1 MQFNHTE
8 VLYTLFLLIIP
19 IIVHLFQLRKFQK
32 ESFTNVKFLKKLT
45 QQTRKS
51 SELKKWLILA
61 TRLLLLT
68 CIILAFAQ
76 PYIPDENQ
84 ESGKIETVIYL
95 DNSYS
100 MQADGRSGRLFE
112 RSVQELLEN
121 LPEDHQFTLL
131 TNTEEYPAIK
141 KQDLQ
146 NIEYSAIQPGLQNI
160 LLKAES
166 KFTSNPESQKKLL
179 LISDFQKGYTIP
191 EDLDL
196 NNVEIFALQMEPE
209 RLGNIRIDSAYVL
222 REAAGDKKIAVKV
235 TASGNAENTSV
246 SLFDKVNLI
255 GKTGVDFSE
264 NISQEVI
271 FPLKE
276 RGSMSGVITIEDNGL
291 TFDNELFFS
300 INRAEPINVT
310 SINAAEDEFLQRIFT
325 APDFNYKSFPETGV
339 DYNAL
344 AASEVIIL
352 NETEDISNSLL
363 TSLQQKKSE
372 DAIFIVIPSEEE
384 PGSNLQ
390 IFLRELGINAFE
402 NSQVQEKRITDISFE
417 HPLFNGVFE
426 EEISN
431 FDYPQVQT
439 SYRIS
444 AQGSSVIRYQ
454 DKQAFLLES
463 GGNYYFS
470 APLNSENSNFTRS
483 PLVVP
488 TFYNIGISALRPS
501 QLYYSLGKT
510 NKIDIPASIGNDE
523 ILQITSGN
531 AGFIPQQ
538 QRFSNR
544 VELTTNE
551 LPLIAGNFEITRNG
565 QRIMPVSYNLDRKES
580 ILEYLD
586 LEQVSNFDIVETI
599 PDFISSEGYIYE
611 ADLLWKWFVTFALMF
626 LIIET
631 LLLKYFK

>member
-1 MQFNHTE
+1 MQFNHPE
-8 VLYTLFLLIIP
+8 VLYALFLLIIP

-32 ESFTNVKFLKKLT
+32 ESFTNVKFLKRLT

-51 SELKKWLILA
+51 SELKKWVVLA

-76 PYIPDENQ
+76 PYFPDKNQ
-84 ESGKIETVIYL
+84 ELGGIETVIYL

-121 LPEDHQFTLL
+121 LPEDHQFSLH
-131 TNTEEYPAIK
+131 TNTEEFPAIK

-146 NIEYSAIQPGLQNI
+146 NHEYSAIQPDLKTI

-166 KFTSNPESQKKLL
+166 KFSHDPEVQKKLL
-179 LISDFQKGYTIP
+179 LISDFQKGYSIP

-196 NNVEIFALQMEPE
+196 SNIEIFALQMEPV
-209 RLGNIRIDSAYVL
+209 RLDNIRIDSAYVF
-222 REAAGDKKIAVKV
+222 REAAGDEKLAVKV

-246 SLFDKVNLI
+246 SLFNNSNLI

-264 NISQEVI
+264 NLSQEVV
-271 FPLKE
+271 FPLE
-276 RGSMSGVITIEDNGL
+276 EQGSIIGVITIEDNGL
-291 TFDNELFFS
+291 SFDNELFFS
-300 INRAEPINVT
+300 VKQAEPINVS

-325 APDFNYKSFPETGV
+325 APEFNYKSFPETGV

-352 NETEDISNSLL
+352 NETRDLSNSLL

-372 DAIFIVIPSEEE
+372 NSIFIVIPSEEE
-384 PGSNLQ
+384 PGSNLK
-390 IFLRELGINAFE
+390 IFIRELGINAFE
-402 NSQVQEKRITDISFE
+402 NRQVQEKRITDISFE
-417 HPLFNGVFE
+417 HPLFDGVFE

-431 FDYPQVQT
+431 FEYPKVQT
-439 SYRIS
+439 SYRIN
-444 AQGSSVIRYQ
+444 APESSVIRYQ
-454 DKQAFLLES
+454 DRQAFLLES
-463 GGNYYFS
+463 GGNYFFS

-488 TFYNIGISALRPS
+488 TFYNIGISALQPS
-501 QLYYSLGKT
+501 KLYYSLGKT
-510 NKIDIPASIGNDE
+510 NNIDVPVSTRNDE

-531 AGFIPQQ
+531 TGFIPQQ
-538 QRFSNR
+538 QRFSNK
-544 VELTTNE
+544 VELTTND
-551 LPLIAGNFEITRNG
+551 LPLIAGNFEITLNG

-586 LEQVSNFDIVETI
+586 LEQVSNIEIVETI
-599 PDFISSEGYIYE
+599 PDFISSEGYIKE
-611 ADLLWKWFVTFALMF
+611 ADLLWKWFVTFAILF